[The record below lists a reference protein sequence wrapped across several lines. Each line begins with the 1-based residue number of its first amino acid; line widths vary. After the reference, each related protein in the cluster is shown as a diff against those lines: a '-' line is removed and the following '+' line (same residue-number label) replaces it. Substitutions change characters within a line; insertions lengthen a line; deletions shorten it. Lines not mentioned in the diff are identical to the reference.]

1 MINLTSVSDLV
12 TVYNLSNSDIKLPA
26 IIEQIKGVIKD
37 FIPETGVVL
46 GSGLGSF
53 ADAVEVKYSISYA
66 EIEGFP
72 VSTVQGHDG
81 RLIFGF
87 LNGRRVVVVKGRF
100 HYYEGYSLEQVVLP
114 IRVLGLLGVKRVLL
128 SNAAGALDESFKMG
142 DMMIITN
149 HINFI
154 PNPLIGKND
163 ERLGVRFPD
172 MKQPYSKELIAKAK
186 SVAPELREG
195 VYVACTGPSYETAA
209 EIAFFRMIGGSAV
222 GMSTVPEVIAARH
235 MGLEV
240 FALSLI
246 TNSTAPDQEITH
258 EEVLRVGESAANKMV
273 ALFKALAV
281 G

>member
-1 MINLTSVSDLV
+1 MINRIVE
-12 TVYNLSNSDIKLPA
+12 
-26 IIEQIKGVIKD
+26 IIHDKTNG
-37 FIPETGVVL
+37 FTPEVGVVL

-53 ADAVEVKYSISYA
+53 ADAVDVKYSIPYS
-66 EIEGFP
+66 EIQGFP

-81 RLIFGF
+81 RLLFGF
-87 LNGRRVVVVKGRF
+87 LGDVKVVVVKGRF

-114 IRVLGLLGVKRVLL
+114 IRVLGLLGVKKVLL
-128 SNAAGALDESFKMG
+128 SNAAGALDESFEMG
-142 DMMIITN
+142 DMMLITN
-149 HINFI
+149 HINII

-172 MKQPYSKELIAKAK
+172 MKQPYSKELIARAKALF
-186 SVAPELREG
+186 PHLREG

-246 TNSTAPDQEITH
+246 TNSTDPNQEITH
-258 EEVLRVGESAANKMV
+258 EEVLRVGEQAAIQMV
-273 ALFKALAV
+273 DLFKELIV
-281 G
+281 KK

>member
-1 MINLTSVSDLV
+1 MIDRIVE
-12 TVYNLSNSDIKLPA
+12 
-26 IIEQIKGVIKD
+26 IIRGKVNG
-37 FIPETGVVL
+37 FIPEVGVVL

-53 ADAVEVKYSISYA
+53 ADAVEVKYSIPYS
-66 EIEGFP
+66 EIDGFP

-87 LNGRRVVVVKGRF
+87 LGDVKIVVVKGRF

-114 IRVLGLLGVKRVLL
+114 IRLVGLLGVKRLLL
-128 SNAAGALDESFKMG
+128 SNAAGALNESFKMG
-142 DMMIITN
+142 DMMIINN

-172 MKQPYSKELIAKAK
+172 IKQPYSTELITKAK
-186 SVAPELREG
+186 SISPELKEG

-209 EIAFFRMIGGSAV
+209 EIAFFRRIGGSAV

-246 TNSTAPDQEITH
+246 TNSTDPDQEITH
-258 EEVLRVGESAANKMV
+258 EDVLRVGEQAAGKMV
-273 ALFKALAV
+273 RLFRELII
-281 G
+281 GC

>member
-1 MINLTSVSDLV
+1 MIDRIVA
-12 TVYNLSNSDIKLPA
+12 DIRAKIGGFLP
-26 IIEQIKGVIKD
+26 EV
-37 FIPETGVVL
+37 GVVL

-53 ADAVEVKYSISYA
+53 ADAVEVNYSIPYA
-66 EIEGFP
+66 EIDGFP

-81 RLIFGF
+81 RLIFG
-87 LNGRRVVVVKGRF
+87 LLGGVKVVVVKGRF

-128 SNAAGALDESFKMG
+128 SNAAGALDNSFQMG

-172 MKQPYSKELIAKAK
+172 MKQPYSKALIANAKAML
-186 SVAPELREG
+186 PDLREG

-258 EEVLRVGESAANKMV
+258 EDVLRVGERAATKMV
-273 ALFKALAV
+273 ELFKKLAV
-281 G
+281 C